1 MKGRAVQI
9 ALSLGLLGLA
19 GCSPSNSL
27 SGSVSELFPPGAYGP
42 GGLTF
47 NSVDVRS
54 DSEAFVVTYYFTQS
68 AQTTTVIQLHV
79 ETDGGID
86 FSPGQTIDLAGDIDD
101 AGRPRT
107 SVLHFDPGD
116 GQPALVLPAVRQGS
130 LSLGC
135 SLQVGQ
141 TSCGSFSM
149 SFVDDG
155 TAGSNRTLA
164 GGFDQTLQNGEFP
177 PDSGYYIDAGPWDAG
192 AFVVGSR

>member
-1 MKGRAVQI
+1 MLAF
-9 ALSLGLLGLA
+9 GLLTLA
-19 GCSPSNSL
+19 CCSTSNSL
-27 SGSVSELFPPGAYGP
+27 TGSVSELFPAGVNTP
-42 GGLTF
+42 GGLAF

-54 DSEAFVVTYYFTQS
+54 DSEAFVVTYYYTQN

-79 ETDGGID
+79 DIDAGYDGGP
-86 FSPGQTIDLAGDIDD
+86 FNFAPGQTIDLSGDVSS
-101 AGRPRT
+101 GLPRT
-107 SVLHFDPGD
+107 SVIHVET
-116 GQPALVLPAVRQGS
+116 GQSAQVLPPVLHGS

-164 GGFDQTLQNGEFP
+164 GSFDQTLQNGEFP

-192 AFVVGSR
+192 ADGG

>member
-1 MKGRAVQI
+1 MLG
-9 ALSLGLLGLA
+9 LGLLFLT
-19 GCSPSNSL
+19 GCSNSNSL
-27 SGSVSELFPPGAYGP
+27 TGSVSELFPPGVDTP

-79 ETDGGID
+79 EIDGGVD
-86 FSPGQTIDLAGDIDD
+86 GGTFNFTPGQTVDLSGDVSP
-101 AGRPRT
+101 GLPRT
-107 SVLHFDPGD
+107 SVIHVEV
-116 GQPALVLPAVRQGS
+116 GQSALVLPPVLHGI

-141 TSCGSFSM
+141 PSCGSFSM

-155 TAGSNRTLA
+155 TVGSNRTLA
-164 GGFDQTLQNGEFP
+164 GSFDQTLQNGEFP

-192 AFVVGSR
+192 ADGG